1 MKQSMKESI
10 KQFFKKLNE
19 TNVSKKYVII
29 VLGISMLMVCSYF
42 SYAMFTVSKEKQ
54 NAIKI
59 VTGNL
64 TYKLTVNGTASTN
77 IAVPAKTTSEYT
89 VVLTNPNS
97 RKARFNFYYI
107 ESTSIQKNINIG
119 YIDGGAEPPA
129 ATGATYAAGQ
139 SVTYK
144 IKVTNSS
151 SGTINI
157 SLGVKV
163 GLDYNDLE
171 LPTNIGSNQTAKI
184 FSKFT
189 QPKLGDTIVKN
200 LGNNGAVD
208 TTDTDETFITGT
220 DPNNY
225 VWYSG
230 KLWRAMAINTSDSS
244 VKLITQWAV
253 TSLAYSGTLDSPV
266 YGDSYIRSWLND
278 TSEDGFLGNLRNYN
292 NFIETDSVWNA
303 TAILQSENTA
313 KPPKT
318 TLITDSVGLISSY
331 EYAMTYKGATPE
343 TGYLNDGLNWWT
355 ISPMAT
361 SSGSSTDSRCNTVLE
376 SGKHGA
382 FWNWAVYGVRPAVNL
397 KSTVKIVDG
406 DGSLD
411 NPYRLENDNDV
422 PESGTELSTRYS
434 GEYVKFGSDSKSLYR
449 IVSHEFG
456 GTKIV
461 SDVPIEELGNAPF
474 DNSGGTDFSDSV
486 VKSFLNI
493 NFASGY
499 LTADQKNMVE
509 SATWYLGTVGSTDS
523 YLNAKYSD
531 PANSTLTTTVYNG
544 NYGLLRYGELMSGQF
559 DRGTNNSSY
568 WTLTPLESG
577 KVRTV
582 DSTIATGG
590 SANAP
595 TDQLAIKPAMNLK
608 SSVVIVSGDGTK
620 NNPFIIDG

>member
-1 MKQSMKESI
+1 MTKEI
-10 KQFFKKLNE
+10 KR
-19 TNVSKKYVII
+19 KYII
-29 VLGISMLMVCSYF
+29 LVGVTILISAVALIGTTYAVLKM
-42 SYAMFTVSKEKQ
+42 
-54 NAIKI
+54 
-59 VTGNL
+59 
-64 TYKLTVNGTASTN
+64 TVNGTKQVTMTAGILKVDFKDGNFVNLTN
-77 IAVPAKTTSEYT
+77 AAPTPDSIALKDEPYTFTITNSGNIDAYYHISLEEDSANTLNNKYIKMRLTGDNYDSGIVSVNSLGSGTFEIFKETKINPTVSATYKLWLWLDENADNSVQGTTYKSKVVVESFDRSQKTGKLAT
-89 VVLTNPNS
+89 VLT
-97 RKARFNFYYI
+97 
-107 ESTSIQKNINIG
+107 
-119 YIDGGAEPPA
+119 
-129 ATGATYAAGQ
+129 
-139 SVTYK
+139 
-144 IKVTNSS
+144 
-151 SGTINI
+151 
-157 SLGVKV
+157 
-163 GLDYNDLE
+163 
-171 LPTNIGSNQTAKI
+171 
-184 FSKFT
+184 
-189 QPKLGDTIVKN
+189 KN

-230 KLWRAMAINTSDSS
+230 KLWRAMAINTGDNS

-253 TSLAYSGTLDSPV
+253 SSLSYSGTSESPV

-278 TSEDGFLGNLRNYN
+278 TSEDGFLGNLRDYN
-292 NFIETDSVWNA
+292 NFIKTDSVWNA
-303 TAILQSENTA
+303 TAISEDEYTA
-313 KPPKT
+313 KPAKT
-318 TLITDSVGLISSY
+318 TMITDSVGLISSY

-343 TGYLNDGLNWWT
+343 TGYLNDGLSWWT
-355 ISPMAT
+355 ISPSTEYNNCHAVL
-361 SSGSSTDSRCNTVLE
+361 SSGN
-376 SGKHGA
+376 HGVI
-382 FWNWAVYGVRPAVNL
+382 FDWAVYGVRPVVNL
-397 KSTVKIVDG
+397 KSTVKVVDG

-461 SDVPIEELGNAPF
+461 SDVPVEELGNAPF
-474 DNSGGTDFSDSV
+474 DSVGDNSFISSTVQSILDID
-486 VKSFLNI
+486 
-493 NFASGY
+493 FASDY
-499 LTADQKNMVE
+499 LTTDQKNMVE

-531 PANSTLTTTVYNG
+531 PANSTLATAVYNG

-568 WTLTPLESG
+568 WTLTPIEGG

-582 DSTIATGG
+582 DSTIALGMFG
-590 SANAP
+590 SAT

-620 NNPFIIDG
+620 NNPFVISLAG

>member
-1 MKQSMKESI
+1 MTKET
-10 KQFFKKLNE
+10 KR
-19 TNVSKKYVII
+19 KYII
-29 VLGISMLMVCSYF
+29 LVGVTVLISVLALIGST
-42 SYAMFTVSKEKQ
+42 YAVLKM
-54 NAIKI
+54 
-59 VTGNL
+59 
-64 TYKLTVNGTASTN
+64 TVNGTKQVTMTAGILKVDFKDGN
-77 IAVPAKTTSEYT
+77 FVN
-89 VVLTNPNS
+89 LTNAAPTPDSIALKGEPYTFTITNS
-97 RKARFNFYYI
+97 GNIDAYYHI
-107 ESTSIQKNINIG
+107 SLEEDSANTLNNKYIKMRLTGDNYDSGVVSVNSLGSGTFEIFKEKKIN
-119 YIDGGAEPPA
+119 P
-129 ATGATYAAGQ
+129 TVSATYKLWLWLDENADN
-139 SVTYK
+139 SVQGTTYK
-144 IKVTNSS
+144 SKVVVESFDRTQKTGKLATILTKNLASS
-151 SGTINI
+151 SI
-157 SLGVKV
+157 
-163 GLDYNDLE
+163 
-171 LPTNIGSNQTAKI
+171 
-184 FSKFT
+184 
-189 QPKLGDTIVKN
+189 
-200 LGNNGAVD
+200 D
-208 TTDTDETFITGT
+208 TTDSEQTFITGVN
-220 DPNNY
+220 PNNY

-244 VKLITQWAV
+244 IKLITQWAIS
-253 TSLAYSGTLDSPV
+253 SLAYSGTLDSPV

-278 TSEDGFLGNLRNYN
+278 TSVDGFLGNLRDYN
-292 NFIETDSVWNA
+292 NFIKTDSVWNA

-318 TLITDSVGLISSY
+318 TLITDSVGLISPY

-361 SSGSSTDSRCNTVLE
+361 SSGSSTDIRCNTVLE

-382 FWNWAVYGVRPAVNL
+382 FYNHAVYGVRPAVNL
-397 KSTVKIVDG
+397 KSTVKVVDG

-422 PESGTELSTRYS
+422 PESGTKLSTRYS

-461 SDVPIEELGNAPF
+461 SDVPIEELGNVPF
-474 DNSGGTDFSDSV
+474 NNSGGTSFSDSV

-582 DSTIATGG
+582 DSTIDTGAV
-590 SANAP
+590 ANAP

-620 NNPFIIDG
+620 NNPFIVSLG

>member
-1 MKQSMKESI
+1 MTKET
-10 KQFFKKLNE
+10 KR
-19 TNVSKKYVII
+19 KYII
-29 VLGISMLMVCSYF
+29 LVGVTVLISVLALIGST
-42 SYAMFTVSKEKQ
+42 YAVLKM
-54 NAIKI
+54 
-59 VTGNL
+59 
-64 TYKLTVNGTASTN
+64 TVNGTKQVTMTAGILKVDFKDGN
-77 IAVPAKTTSEYT
+77 FVN
-89 VVLTNPNS
+89 LTNAAPTSDSIALKGKPYTFTITNS
-97 RKARFNFYYI
+97 GNIDAYYHI
-107 ESTSIQKNINIG
+107 SLEEDSANTLNNKYIKMRLTGDNYDSGVVSVNSLGSGTFEIFKEKKIN
-119 YIDGGAEPPA
+119 P
-129 ATGATYAAGQ
+129 TVSATYKLWLWLDENADN
-139 SVTYK
+139 SVQGTTYK
-144 IKVTNSS
+144 SKVVVESFDRTQKT
-151 SGTINI
+151 GKLATI
-157 SLGVKV
+157 L
-163 GLDYNDLE
+163 
-171 LPTNIGSNQTAKI
+171 T
-184 FSKFT
+184 
-189 QPKLGDTIVKN
+189 KN

-253 TSLAYSGTLDSPV
+253 STLAYSGVLDSPV

-361 SSGSSTDSRCNTVLE
+361 SSGSSTDIRCNTVLE

-382 FWNWAVYGVRPAVNL
+382 FYNHAVYGVRPVVNL

-422 PESGTELSTRYS
+422 PESGTKLSTRYS

-461 SDVPIEELGNAPF
+461 SDVPIGELGNAPF
-474 DNSGGTDFSDSV
+474 DNSGGTSFSDSV
-486 VKSFLNI
+486 VKLYCLDDV
-493 NFASGY
+493 FASSY

-531 PANSTLTTTVYNG
+531 LANSTLTTTVYNG

-590 SANAP
+590 SINAP

-620 NNPFIIDG
+620 NNPFIVSLG

>member
-1 MKQSMKESI
+1 MKEIKEAIRNNKKVILIGTLVLLLVLLGTTFAYLTKTLNGNKEYIVRAGSLNLVLTEPNDLTFEKIIPIEDEEGLALNGFEFSVENKGTATTDYTVYLDDVELSNGETRMPDAYIRYSLDVDGVKGSPKDLQSMGSNPERVV
-10 KQFFKKLNE
+10 
-19 TNVSKKYVII
+19 TT
-29 VLGISMLMVCSYF
+29 GIL
-42 SYAMFTVSKEKQ
+42 KQ
-54 NAIKI
+54 NGKKNYVLRIWIEYNTTREQASGK
-59 VTGNL
+59 TFKG
-64 TYKLTVNGTASTN
+64 KLRVVASP
-77 IAVPAKTTSEYT
+77 VQKAK
-89 VVLTNPNS
+89 L
-97 RKARFNFYYI
+97 A
-107 ESTSIQKNINIG
+107 
-119 YIDGGAEPPA
+119 DA
-129 ATGATYAAGQ
+129 
-139 SVTYK
+139 
-144 IKVTNSS
+144 
-151 SGTINI
+151 
-157 SLGVKV
+157 
-163 GLDYNDLE
+163 
-171 LPTNIGSNQTAKI
+171 
-184 FSKFT
+184 
-189 QPKLGDTIVKN
+189 IVKN
-200 LGNNGAVD
+200 LGDNGAVD

-253 TSLAYSGTLDSPV
+253 SSLAYSGVLDSVV

-278 TSEDGFLGNLRNYN
+278 TSEDGFLGNLRDYN

-355 ISPMAT
+355 INPMAS
-361 SSGSSTDSRCNTVLE
+361 SSGGSTDWRCNTVLE

-382 FWNWAVYGVRPAVNL
+382 FYNHAVYGVRPAVNL

-422 PESGTELSTRYS
+422 PESGTKLSTRYS

-474 DNSGGTDFSDSV
+474 DNSGGTSFGTSL

-531 PANSTLTTTVYNG
+531 PANFTLTTTVYNG

-590 SANAP
+590 SINAP

-620 NNPFIIDG
+620 NNPFIVSLG

>member
-1 MKQSMKESI
+1 MKESI

-64 TYKLTVNGTASTN
+64 TYKLTVNGTETTS
-77 IAVPAKTTSEYT
+77 ISVPAKTTSEYQI
-89 VVLTNPNS
+89 VLKNTNQ
-97 RKARFNFYYI
+97 RAARYNFYYI
-107 ESTSIQKNINIG
+107 ESTSIKKNINIG

-129 ATGATYAAGQ
+129 ATGTTYAAGQ
-139 SVTYK
+139 ATTYK
-144 IKVTNSS
+144 IKVTNTS

-157 SLGVKV
+157 PLGVKA

-253 TSLAYSGTLDSPV
+253 SSLDYNGNLDSSV

-278 TSEDGFLGNLRNYN
+278 TSEDGFLGNLRDYN

-343 TGYLNDGLNWWT
+343 TGYLNDGLIWWT
-355 ISPMAT
+355 ISPMADNA
-361 SSGSSTDSRCNTVLE
+361 SSHIVLA
-376 SGKHGA
+376 SGEQGT
-382 FWNWAVYGVRPAVNL
+382 FMSWAVYGVRPAVNL

-422 PESGTELSTRYS
+422 PESGTKLSTRYS

-456 GTKIV
+456 QFGGTKIV
-461 SDVPIEELGNAPF
+461 SDVPIEELGNVPF
-474 DNSGGTDFSDSV
+474 DNSGETDFSYSLVQDT
-486 VKSFLNI
+486 LNTD
-493 NFASGY
+493 FASGY

-509 SATWYLGTVGSTDS
+509 STTWYLGTVGSGDS

-582 DSTIATGG
+582 DSTIATG
-590 SANAP
+590 AFAKAP

-608 SSVVIVSGDGTK
+608 SSVVIVSGNGTK